1 MKILLLVIVGYGI
14 GYALGWIVENT
25 TKKVDGKQEVNDY
38 MEKTYGENWWKINL
52 VVNFISITFALTN

>member
-38 MEKTYGENWWKINL
+38 MEKTYRENWWKIN
-52 VVNFISITFALTN
+52 